1 MKYLLILI
9 FLFGFS
15 VFVILAPDSYG
26 LIMGYPMEFWDSAD
40 IILDGIVI
48 STREID
54 SENLIQHDVMVEQF
68 FKNKKSQQMITVYGV
83 SAYNTDWF
91 YPVSFKTD
99 DRVLFYL
106 KKINDKYFIL
116 EHSRKA
122 TEQCTPRDMIGLSTL
137 PGEGLA
143 RGGPTLFFDPYQ
155 TCNGFLTPAGFVRDS
170 LPPLKQIEAGIAQG
184 DVGCKHDHYLMFRE
198 NGSVACVMQS
208 SVLPLM
214 DRGWMHVENQEH
226 LQFKSALPTVWL
238 DAPKQI
244 DDTTL
249 LDFTIEIMDFVENND
264 RPTITILDENQNVVW
279 SGQHN
284 NPFNEGW
291 SAFAGSGHSVQYAM
305 HDFPEFVKIDAGQY
319 MLSVSLDNQKI
330 TKKLT
335 VTESEPSPEPEPMS
349 ESEILQKQKQQQAKI
364 SVQKTIMTDFRG
376 HEYAINAIN
385 EYRNK
390 FENGY
395 FLEQFITPNKQNY
408 EKNDSMKFVFVEW
421 GYQPQECTFPK
432 IEVYFRSYDNYNSIE
447 KTNEWQR
454 TKEGGHSIYSD
465 SDGYLIAN
473 DWPIGIFDLA
483 ETCTIPGEYRVVAS
497 NIQDESK
504 KEFGYYTCQKEK
516 LDGMPQP
523 WMELPE

>member
-155 TCNGFLTPAGFVRDS
+155 TCN
-170 LPPLKQIEAGIAQG
+170 
-184 DVGCKHDHYLMFRE
+184 
-198 NGSVACVMQS
+198 
-208 SVLPLM
+208 
-214 DRGWMHVENQEH
+214 
-226 LQFKSALPTVWL
+226 
-238 DAPKQI
+238 
-244 DDTTL
+244 
-249 LDFTIEIMDFVENND
+249 
-264 RPTITILDENQNVVW
+264 
-279 SGQHN
+279 
-284 NPFNEGW
+284 
-291 SAFAGSGHSVQYAM
+291 
-305 HDFPEFVKIDAGQY
+305 
-319 MLSVSLDNQKI
+319 
-330 TKKLT
+330 
-335 VTESEPSPEPEPMS
+335 
-349 ESEILQKQKQQQAKI
+349 
-364 SVQKTIMTDFRG
+364 
-376 HEYAINAIN
+376 
-385 EYRNK
+385 
-390 FENGY
+390 
-395 FLEQFITPNKQNY
+395 
-408 EKNDSMKFVFVEW
+408 
-421 GYQPQECTFPK
+421 
-432 IEVYFRSYDNYNSIE
+432 
-447 KTNEWQR
+447 
-454 TKEGGHSIYSD
+454 
-465 SDGYLIAN
+465 
-473 DWPIGIFDLA
+473 
-483 ETCTIPGEYRVVAS
+483 
-497 NIQDESK
+497 
-504 KEFGYYTCQKEK
+504 
-516 LDGMPQP
+516 
-523 WMELPE
+523 